1 MILLFCSV
9 QRPWWNSMFTD
20 YDFHRKQYLEER
32 FEDLESISLDIWLTN
47 LSMKWLINFQPRVLD
62 ILTRQS

>member
-1 MILLFCSV
+1 
-9 QRPWWNSMFTD
+9 MFTD

-32 FEDLESISLDIWLTN
+32 FEDPESISLDIWLTN

-62 ILTRQS
+62 ILTRQI